1 MNDARRRAMSLKD
14 MTIPNG
20 VYIEAITGKLFTAD
34 KWDGSLTANSIV
46 VISDDVSFRIALTQS
61 RGTMRI
67 SANYNGPLENYMTA
81 ISDKAQAKLDMKSS
95 ENTAN
100 IMKLQSGTGY
110 AAGYCNA
117 FTFPDGK
124 TKGLLPALG
133 WWQTAYDNKAAI
145 DACLSACGGTAIS
158 TSNHHWT
165 STFWGIYSSSG
176 NRECWMLHWSDGR
189 VGHGGMHGWNWVRP
203 FATYG
208 AEVSTI
214 TIDQT
219 NNDPATRVSGDI
231 NGNVIQYIRN
241 NSHRVL
247 AKKTADGVLTY
258 CQLND
263 ANSTQYY
270 DGTTAALDGTQGDV
284 FLKLP
289 EFYYK
294 GTEGDQV
301 QIMFAKEQVDAEYIR
316 WDPNTLIG
324 VYEAYNGSSK
334 MYSRSGVAS
343 TGSVSQS
350 TWKTYAAARG
360 TGYQLVDWQMHCV
373 MGCLYYAMYGNT
385 NCQSSVGNGT
395 DTSAKPTGQTDSLG
409 MTDTVASGN
418 GNSQSINFWG
428 LENWWGNKYECIHDY
443 NNPAN
448 SLSATVNDP
457 VNGGTRSLP
466 IHDYDRYSPKKM
478 KFGRYLDL
486 IAAMDDP
493 KKGDDMIGYCDYQW
507 WPGST
512 NSKTR
517 VVLRSYSNWYSNG
530 GVACAYSNYAESY
543 ASPDCSSRLAFR
555 GSLIEEKDVAA
566 FKAITITN

>member
-1 MNDARRRAMSLKD
+1 MSSKKQ
-14 MTIPNG
+14 IPTLNG
-20 VYIEAITGKLFTAD
+20 VYIEATNGELFTAD
-34 KWDGSLTANSIV
+34 KWTGSLTPNSV
-46 VISDDVSFRIALTQS
+46 VVVQDEVRFRIALTQS
-61 RGTMRI
+61 SNTMQI
-67 SANYNGPLENYMTA
+67 HSSYSGALENYMTA
-81 ISDKAQAKLDMKSS
+81 ISDTAQAKLDMKSA

-100 IMKLQSGTGY
+100 IMKLQSGTDY
-110 AAGYCNA
+110 AAGYCNS

-133 WWQTAYDNKAAI
+133 WLQTAYDNKAAV
-145 DACLSACGGTAIS
+145 DACLAACGATAMD
-158 TSNHHWT
+158 TSNYHWA
-165 STFWGIYSSSG
+165 STFWGVFPG
-176 NRECWMLHWSDGR
+176 NSRNCWVLRWSDGK
-189 VGHGGMHGWNWVRP
+189 VNSGYSLSGSNQVRP
-203 FATYG
+203 FAAYG

-219 NNDPATRVSGDI
+219 NDDPATRVSGDI
-231 NGNVIQYIRN
+231 NGSVIQYIRN

-247 AKKTADGVLTY
+247 AKKTANGVLTY
-258 CQLND
+258 CRLND

-301 QIMFAKEQVDAEYIR
+301 QIMFAMEQVDAEYIR

-324 VYEAYNGSSK
+324 VYEAYNSSSK
-334 MYSRSGVAS
+334 MYSRSDVVS

-385 NCQSSVGNGT
+385 NCQNSIGKGT
-395 DTSAKPTGQTDSLG
+395 DSYTKSTGQTDSLG
-409 MTDTVASGN
+409 MTDTVAGGN
-418 GNSQSINFWG
+418 GDSQSINFWG
-428 LENWWGNKYECIHDY
+428 LENWWGNKYEYIHDY
-443 NNPAN
+443 DNPAN
-448 SLSATVNDP
+448 SLSATINDP

-466 IHDYDRYSPKKM
+466 IFDYGGYYPKKM

-486 IAAMDDP
+486 IATTDDP
-493 KKGDDMIGYCDYQW
+493 KNGSDNVGYCDNQW

-512 NSKTR
+512 NSQPR
-517 VVLRSYSNWYSNG
+517 VVLRSLSHSDTFG
-530 GVACAYSNYAESY
+530 GVAGAGAVSTASDTDSNVG
-543 ASPDCSSRLAFR
+543 SRLAFR
-555 GSLIEEKDVAA
+555 GSLIEAESVST
-566 FKAITITN
+566 FKALSVTN